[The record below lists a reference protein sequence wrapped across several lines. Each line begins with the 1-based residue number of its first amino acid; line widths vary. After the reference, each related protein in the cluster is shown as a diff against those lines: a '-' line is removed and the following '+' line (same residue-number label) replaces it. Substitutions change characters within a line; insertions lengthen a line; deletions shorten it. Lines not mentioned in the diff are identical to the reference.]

1 MEMLS
6 FEGLAAWAD
15 GWDALVAETPDIDRF
30 CTSSAWIVPARAAF
44 CPSAGALIARDE
56 GCAVALMTLPIGRGR
71 LGALPLEAG
80 WGLAGPFAG
89 RDPYAVVGLL
99 DRLWA
104 AAPEPVDALFLSGLP
119 QEGAWLRALMRQFAR
134 DKNVGVGT
142 RCVRRVAA
150 LDGGLAGFMGRR
162 SAKFRANLRRAA
174 RRAEREGFGYERV
187 DGGDLAAVYGRVLD
201 VERRSWKGRQGDG
214 IDTGLPRAFY
224 RLIVE
229 RLLARDAL
237 RVVFVQ
243 RDGQDVAYV
252 LGGLFGETYR
262 GLQVSFDDAL
272 SAFEPGNLAQRAM
285 IEWLCE
291 AGLERYDL
299 GTDMPY
305 KRRWAEEAQVTVT
318 VAIAPKGG
326 SASGFFY

>member
-1 MEMLS
+1 MEMLT
-6 FEGLAAWAD
+6 FDGLAAWAD
-15 GWDALVAETPDIDRF
+15 GWDALVAETPHVDRF

-44 CPSAGALIARDE
+44 CPSARPLIARDE
-56 GCAVALMTLPIGRGR
+56 ACAVALMTLPIGRGR

-89 RDPYAVVGLL
+89 RDPRAAVALL
-99 DRLWA
+99 DRVWA

-119 QEGAWLRALMRQFAR
+119 QEGVWLRALMRQFAR
-134 DKNVGVGT
+134 DKSVGVGT
-142 RCVRRVAA
+142 RCVRRVAS
-150 LDGGLAGFMGRR
+150 LDGGFEGFMARR

-174 RRAEREGFGYERV
+174 RRAAQGGFGYERV
-187 DGGDLAAVYGRVLD
+187 RRGELATVYARVLD

-243 RDGQDVAYV
+243 REGQDVAYV

-262 GLQVSFDDAL
+262 GLQVSFDAA
-272 SAFEPGNLAQRAM
+272 SAVFEPGNLAQRAM

-291 AGLERYDL
+291 DGIERYDL

-305 KRRWAEEAQVTVT
+305 KRRWAEDAQVTVT

-326 SASGFFY
+326 AASGMFY